1 MVFLFIILVIIAIP
15 LIIALFV
22 QKEYN
27 IVREVVI
34 DKSVTEVFDYI
45 KHLKNQDSY
54 SKWATMDPN
63 MKKTYT
69 GTDAE
74 VGFIS
79 AWESTDKNVGV
90 GEQEIKKIT
99 ENERIDFE
107 LRFHKPFKAVH
118 TAYMKTEK
126 ISDNQTKVHWSF
138 EGSMKYPMNLMM
150 LFMNFDKM
158 IGDDLATGLS
168 RLKDN
173 LES

>member
-1 MVFLFIILVIIAIP
+1 
-15 LIIALFV
+15 
-22 QKEYN
+22 
-27 IVREVVI
+27 
-34 DKSVTEVFDYI
+34 
-45 KHLKNQDSY
+45 
-54 SKWATMDPN
+54 MDPQ

-79 AWESTDKNVGV
+79 AWDSTDKNVGV
-90 GEQEIKKIT
+90 GEQEIKKIS

-107 LRFHKPFKAVH
+107 LRFLKPFKALH
-118 TAYMKTEK
+118 LAHMSTAK
-126 ISDNQTKVHWSF
+126 ISDNQTKVLWSF
-138 EGSMKYPMNLMM
+138 EGYMKYPMNLMM

>member
-1 MVFLFIILVIIAIP
+1 MTVLIIILVIIAIP

-22 QKEYN
+22 QKEYKV
-27 IVREVVI
+27 VREVVI

-90 GEQEIKKIT
+90 GEQEIKKIIQ
-99 ENERIDFE
+99 NERIDFE

-168 RLKDN
+168 RLKEK